1 MNPFDYSTI
10 NKIGQDVFIGNNV
23 EIKRPNLVTIGN
35 HVAIDSGFYCTTQL
49 VLGNH
54 IHISAQ
60 VTVIGGAKGLLT
72 LKNFVS
78 IGAGSR
84 MICGSDGF
92 VGHGLMGYGVP
103 EELMDEVY
111 IAPILF
117 ENFASV
123 GTNVVIM
130 PGITLAEGSVVGAC
144 SMLTKDTEPW
154 TIYVGIPAKPIKI
167 RPKEKMIEY
176 AKTMGYL

>member
-60 VTVIGGAKGLLT
+60 VTVIGGVKGLLT
-72 LKNFVS
+72 LKNFVT
-78 IGAGSR
+78 IGTGSR
-84 MICGSDGF
+84 MICGSDSF
-92 VGHGLMGYGVP
+92 VGYGLMGYGLP